1 MPRLRALGSVS
12 LPVGGHS
19 HSPWG
24 VSEPTLARPERVP
37 REGARSI
44 DGGFVSP
51 GQQRWERLVGSGPFL
66 SSPGAR
72 MDVALWV
79 GWLLGLTVLASV
91 ASSSRGRGHR
101 LGSDIAFWARP
112 SLEVLIQS
120 LIAAPVSPLR
130 RCRQQPPAWPLEV
143 LEKHQLG
150 GALPPGRGAGGNS

>member
-37 REGARSI
+37 REGAGSI
-44 DGGFVSP
+44 DGGLVSP

-66 SSPGAR
+66 PSPGAR
-72 MDVALWV
+72 MDAALWA

-120 LIAAPVSPLR
+120 LIAAPVSPPPMV
-130 RCRQQPPAWPLEV
+130 PPAAACLAP
-143 LEKHQLG
+143 
-150 GALPPGRGAGGNS
+150 